1 MGRCPPDP
9 GLSARPLRLWPAAL
23 LLAITACSPSVP
35 PITTA
40 TQLASRLSDALTRQ
54 DPYGFA
60 SGFADS
66 AIGRA
71 QAERWYTLLGSA
83 QAQLSATGPDALQVV
98 TTLPGDRRPAS
109 EQLTLNWPTDGSG
122 FTVVAE
128 PRTPLWALEPATTT
142 TTDAGTIVA
151 AEDGAWASLMAR
163 AVAAVQ
169 DTGVV
174 PAGTWSGRLVLEVPG
189 SADDFALLTG
199 STADTSSAVTS
210 CRTGTPRIVLS
221 PNLSSFDPN
230 VQFATLTHEAVH
242 AATDSPCRKGESW
255 AVEGLAESVAAQAD
269 PATAEANRSLVRRYL
284 ATHPVP
290 SALPEHPSTPTDY
303 ALVQLAADQ
312 IRDRLGE
319 QAPEYFARATDGRL
333 TADDTAQAT
342 AWYRAALRSLTR

>member
-1 MGRCPPDP
+1 VGRCPPDP
-9 GLSARPLRLWPAAL
+9 GLNARPLRLWPAAL

-35 PITTA
+35 PVTTA
-40 TQLASRLSDALTRQ
+40 TQLAGRLSDALTRQ
-54 DPYGFA
+54 DP
-60 SGFADS
+60 SGFAAGFADAAS
-66 AIGRA
+66 GRA

-83 QAQLSATGPDALQVV
+83 QAQLSASGPDALEVV
-98 TTLPGDRRPAS
+98 TTLPGDRRPAT
-109 EQLTLNWPTDGSG
+109 EQLTLHWPTDGSG

-128 PRTPLWALEPATTT
+128 SRTPLWALEPATATT
-142 TTDAGTIVA
+142 TAAGTIVA
-151 AEDGAWASLMAR
+151 TESGSWAGLMAR

-169 DTGVV
+169 NAGVV
-174 PAGTWSGRLVLEVPG
+174 PDGTWSGRLVLEVPG
-189 SADDFALLTG
+189 SADDFGLLTG

-221 PNLSSFDPN
+221 PSLSSFAPD

-269 PATAEANRSLVRRYL
+269 PATAAANRSLVRRYL
-284 ATHPVP
+284 ATHSVP

-319 QAPEYFARATDGRL
+319 RSPEYFARATDGRL
-333 TADDTAQAT
+333 TAEDIAQAT
-342 AWYRAALRSLTR
+342 AWYRAALRALTD